1 MGDFTQRPPV
11 VISYRAGSG
20 ATAPSIPAALRGAV
34 AASGLLSI
42 FVPLDYTV
50 SIAKTPI
57 STSPYSVLV
66 TYDGSPS
73 ERSVTLIECYLER
86 DAAGSY
92 DFLVFSFFLDPSC
105 RPHMAAIR
113 AALKAGTPPR
123 TVGGWGMQ
131 VVGAIARFLAAEL
144 RLPTLTISLYDT
156 WGIKT
161 ADTGDTITS
170 SVLKRDE
177 RVRTQ
182 YARIRHARLDVD
194 EDALNRRLARGGF
207 YATWGFEP
215 ESESRQKDMHA
226 VVSPDHPALE
236 TLLET
241 RSCID

>member
-1 MGDFTQRPPV
+1 
-11 VISYRAGSG
+11 
-20 ATAPSIPAALRGAV
+20 
-34 AASGLLSI
+34 
-42 FVPLDYTV
+42 
-50 SIAKTPI
+50 
-57 STSPYSVLV
+57 
-66 TYDGSPS
+66 
-73 ERSVTLIECYLER
+73 
-86 DAAGSY
+86 
-92 DFLVFSFFLDPSC
+92 
-105 RPHMAAIR
+105 
-113 AALKAGTPPR
+113 
-123 TVGGWGMQ
+123 MQ

-194 EDALNRRLARGGF
+194 EDALNRRLA
-207 YATWGFEP
+207 
-215 ESESRQKDMHA
+215 
-226 VVSPDHPALE
+226 LE